1 MDSDVRLLLF
11 SSSLRNL
18 FFMKSVLPRSTSS
31 RLLFDFRLL
40 LSIITFGVSGILGG
54 DQSLDIVGSDL
65 DLRRREGIDVS
76 EERSVILLADE
87 GSGVCLGKIMS
98 FVVLVVV
105 IVSVG
110 VWAELVLTLL
120 TLVLTASVVVF
131 CGKLIV
137 CSWQCWQR

>member
-76 EERSVILLADE
+76 EERSVILLAGD
-87 GSGVCLGKIMS
+87 GSGVCFGKIMS

-137 CSWQCWQR
+137 CSWQC

>member
-76 EERSVILLADE
+76 EERSVILLAGE
-87 GSGVCLGKIMS
+87 GSGVCFGKIMS

-105 IVSVG
+105 IVSEG

-137 CSWQCWQR
+137 CSWQC

>member
-31 RLLFDFRLL
+31 RLLFEFRLL

-54 DQSLDIVGSDL
+54 DQSLDIVGRDL
-65 DLRRREGIDVS
+65 DRRRREGIDVS
-76 EERSVILLADE
+76 DERSIILLAGD
-87 GSGVCLGKIMS
+87 GSGVCFGKFTT

-110 VWAELVLTLL
+110 VWAMLILTSLTVVLI
-120 TLVLTASVVVF
+120 ASVVAF

-137 CSWQCWQR
+137 FSLQC

>member
-31 RLLFDFRLL
+31 RLLFEFRLL

-54 DQSLDIVGSDL
+54 DQSLDIVGRDL
-65 DLRRREGIDVS
+65 DRRRREGIDVS
-76 EERSVILLADE
+76 EERSVILLAGE
-87 GSGVCLGKIMS
+87 GSGVCFGKIMS

-120 TLVLTASVVVF
+120 TLVLTASVVVVF

-137 CSWQCWQR
+137 CSWRC